1 MPDFI
6 ASSINSKIKSPLPSR
21 NVRARLKRNAQEFFQ
36 QKICLRVPVAAKNG
50 DDEQQLNIPRARLTR
65 EFVQGL
71 IKDESNS
78 GEKHVVQYLASSDKD
93 GAIVQLNRMQTDCRA
108 PPTSYKVVTK
118 LVHTRSPPPPNQ
130 RDNHPSASPL
140 VVHRNDGQCII
151 YTRSGTFSGEVD
163 ENDEPSGFGEM
174 KYRDGDVI
182 TGTFRKTFA
191 RGPTFTSIE
200 AKSDKEEAVHDVVA
214 NLERNPYAKSEPHGA
229 VKVSFADG
237 SIYEGE
243 MTAGHVTGY
252 GVYVNAIGDR
262 QEGTFKLGLLIQ
274 GKIEYASGEVAEG
287 SIKEGENLH
296 GLAKWS
302 DSEREISG
310 HFENGV
316 LNGKATVVYKDQSS
330 SRFHG
335 FFHQGRR
342 HRHGALNSGPI
353 TVEGPWLSDS
363 PLAGDRARKS
373 TNDKSWPTFDG
384 MKLSGNISPDEA
396 FHVDERFARARAI
409 AIEQDTIRRMSI
421 REKNCR
427 AFDKAFKRS
436 IRREGRM
443 NRTIEQRQRR

>member
-21 NVRARLKRNAQEFFQ
+21 NVRARLKRNAKEFSQ
-36 QKICLRVPVAAKNG
+36 QKICLRVPEAANNG

-71 IKDESNS
+71 IKEDPKS
-78 GEKHVVQYLASSDKD
+78 GEKHVVQYLASNDKD
-93 GAIVQLNRMQTDCRA
+93 GAIVQLDRMQTDCRA

-118 LVHTRSPPPPNQ
+118 VVHTRSPPPPNH
-130 RDNHPSASPL
+130 RDNNPLASPL
-140 VVHRNDGQCII
+140 VVHRNDGQCIMH
-151 YTRSGTFSGEVD
+151 TRSGTFSGEVD
-163 ENDEPSGFGEM
+163 ENDEPSGFGEL
-174 KYRDGDVI
+174 KYRDGDCI
-182 TGTFRKTFA
+182 KGTFRKTFA
-191 RGPTFTSIE
+191 RGPTFTSTE
-200 AKSDKEEAVHDVVA
+200 SKSGKEEAVVA

-262 QEGTFKLGLLIQ
+262 QEGAFKLGLLTQ
-274 GKIEYASGEVAEG
+274 GKIEYASGEVGEG
-287 SIKEGENLH
+287 NFKEGESLH

-316 LNGKATVVYKDQSS
+316 LNGKATVVYRDQSS

-342 HRHGALNSGPI
+342 HRHGVLNSGPV

-363 PLAGDRARKS
+363 PLAGGRARS
-373 TNDKSWPTFDG
+373 TNGKSWPTFDG
-384 MKLSGNISPDEA
+384 MKLSGNTSTNTA
-396 FHVDERFARARAI
+396 FHVDERFVGARAI

-436 IRREGRM
+436 IRREGGVS
-443 NRTIEQRQRR
+443 RTTEHRQRQ